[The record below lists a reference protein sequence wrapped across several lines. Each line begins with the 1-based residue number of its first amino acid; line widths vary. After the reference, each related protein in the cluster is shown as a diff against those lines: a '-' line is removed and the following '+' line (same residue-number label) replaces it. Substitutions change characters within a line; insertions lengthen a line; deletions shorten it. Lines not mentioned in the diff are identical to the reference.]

1 MESISKTR
9 TILKKLEVPHE
20 KDAVFE
26 LTPWV
31 CISALKKLG
40 TTSSPSSSQINRDIV
55 PLPPSRR
62 TWGSWSFVGFWLVT
76 GINISGWVAASSL
89 LALGLNVWQSML
101 TVIIRSL
108 TQIIGTI
115 IVGFAV
121 VLNGL
126 PGGEWHIGFPI
137 INRYVWGL
145 YGNFFPLL
153 MRIMLSFVWYG
164 TQTWFGGQSVK
175 VVIAAIW
182 PSFLTMKNT
191 LPTSASMETNDFV
204 ATMIFWLVSLPLL
217 AIPPEYYK
225 VPFRYA
231 TLSITVTAFAMFIWA
246 LAKEGG
252 GGPLLSDPTR
262 FMGLDNVPKGSDLAW
277 KMVLGITTQIANI
290 SAGILNQSD
299 YTRFARKPGDQ
310 IMSQIICVPI
320 MSILTALVGV
330 ICTSCAAGF
339 YPDEELLWQP
349 YDLLI
354 AIQTHGGNGARAA
367 TFFAGCAFVISQWGI
382 NISGNGVSGGI
393 DLSGL
398 FPKYINIR
406 RGAFLTACAGLA
418 INPWKLV
425 NTANTFITVLSSFA
439 VFLGPATGLMV
450 TDYVV
455 IRRRKLRLSHLYNP
469 SRDSIYWYTSGINLR
484 VVIAWINGVWPLM
497 PGFIAAVRGETT
509 SEGWMHTYDLAWL
522 FGFFVSGATYVILCN
537 IWPIKGL
544 GEIDEEDVFGTFE
557 EISSVG
563 HGHGVGVPASGQS
576 DDGSKDVDEVVSD
589 EAVPSFEYKSWNA
602 KA

>member
-1 MESISKTR
+1 MESISRTR
-9 TILKKLEVPHE
+9 IILKKLEIPHE

-26 LTPWV
+26 LTPWE
-31 CISALKKLG
+31 
-40 TTSSPSSSQINRDIV
+40 
-55 PLPPSRR
+55 
-62 TWGSWSFVGFWLVT
+62 LVLLRLT
-76 GINISGWVAASSL
+76 GISFLYLLQDVHGDPGASLASGL
-89 LALGLNVWQSML
+89 
-101 TVIIRSL
+101 
-108 TQIIGTI
+108 
-115 IVGFAV
+115 
-121 VLNGL
+121 
-126 PGGEWHIGFPI
+126 GFPI

-191 LPTSASMETNDFV
+191 LPTSASMETNDFI

-225 VPFRYA
+225 VPLRYA

-262 FMGLDNVPKGSDLAW
+262 FMGLDN
-277 KMVLGITTQIANI
+277 GITTQIANI

-484 VVIAWINGVWPLM
+484 AVIAWINGVWPLM

-522 FGFFVSGATYVILCN
+522 FGFFVSGATYVILCR

-589 EAVPSFEYKSWNA
+589 EAVPSFEYKSWDT

>member
-1 MESISKTR
+1 MESISRTR
-9 TILKKLEVPHE
+9 TSILKKLEVPHE

-26 LTPWV
+26 LTPW
-31 CISALKKLG
+31 
-40 TTSSPSSSQINRDIV
+40 INRDIV

-101 TVIIRSL
+101 TVII
-108 TQIIGTI
+108 GNI

-121 VLNGL
+121 ALNGL
-126 PGGEWHIGFPI
+126 PGGEWHIGFPV
-137 INRYVWGL
+137 INRYVWGV
-145 YGNFFPLL
+145 YGSFFPLI

-252 GGPLLSDPTR
+252 GGPLLSDPTT
-262 FMGLDNVPKGSDLAW
+262 FMGLDSIPKGSDLAW
-277 KMVLGITTQIANI
+277 KMVLGITTQIGSI
-290 SAGILNQSD
+290 CAGILNQSD
-299 YTRFARKPGDQ
+299 YSRFARKPGDQ

-406 RGAFLTACAGLA
+406 RGAFLTACVGLA

-484 VVIAWINGVWPLM
+484 AVIAWINGVWPLM
-497 PGFIAAVRGETT
+497 PGFIAAVQDETT

-522 FGFFVSGATYVILCN
+522 FGFFVSGATYVILCK

-563 HGHGVGVPASGQS
+563 HGHGVGASASEQS
-576 DDGSKDVDEVVSD
+576 DDGSKDVDKVVSD
-589 EAVPSFEYKSWNA
+589 EAVPSFEYKSWDA
-602 KA
+602 KG